1 MRQNLQRNTRSY
13 DIIPSH
19 YLGIISFFF
28 LSVHTTTIYYSW
40 LMASN
45 NKSIIFTNTIILV
58 NMLTSASR
66 TYEWMFAFVPLFV
79 LLSRQILIL
88 QFHGRNDMFTSS
100 YSNSEKYYDH
110 LKRSNIGKKRLFFPL
125 FASWFNWSTHLLS
138 LHICHMIRKHVL
150 TSNHANPCWIASQ
163 SRIAHNFS
171 ANCRVSRFGPKSIRA
186 QGGNKICLLLKGLF
200 LMNSAI
206 DSIKEIYL
214 HDYWHWL

>member
-1 MRQNLQRNTRSY
+1 MNNVTFHARWLLFMRQNLQRNTRSY

-28 LSVHTTTIYYSW
+28 LSVHTITTYYSW
-40 LMASN
+40 LMAS

-88 QFHGRNDMFTSS
+88 QFHGRNEMFTSS
-100 YSNSEKYYDH
+100 YSNYEKYYDH

-125 FASWFNWSTHLLS
+125 LHL
-138 LHICHMIRKHVL
+138 
-150 TSNHANPCWIASQ
+150 
-163 SRIAHNFS
+163 
-171 ANCRVSRFGPKSIRA
+171 
-186 QGGNKICLLLKGLF
+186 
-200 LMNSAI
+200 
-206 DSIKEIYL
+206 DSIGQRICCLYTSVTW
-214 HDYWHWL
+214 YANMC